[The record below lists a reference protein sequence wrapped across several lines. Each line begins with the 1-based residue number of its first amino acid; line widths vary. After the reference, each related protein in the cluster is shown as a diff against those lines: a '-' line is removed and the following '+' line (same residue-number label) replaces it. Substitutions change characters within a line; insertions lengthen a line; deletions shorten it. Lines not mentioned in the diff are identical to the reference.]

1 MAPSAESIAT
11 EIMPANSRRAST
23 RSRESRL
30 IPMLAKYRSICGSA
44 SEIRATV
51 PVSPSRHAH
60 S

>member
-1 MAPSAESIAT
+1 
-11 EIMPANSRRAST
+11 MPANSRRAST